1 LYTHSPVAV
10 FGFNRPKHLR
20 RTLDSLSSNVG
31 AKSSAIFLFIDGPR
45 NDQDIFLIR
54 ECVDLSTDFQ
64 NRFASFN
71 VYTQDSNQGL
81 ARSIITG
88 VSKVLENYSTVIVV
102 EDDLVTSPLFLDF
115 INRALNRYAN
125 DQEVASIHGFVTP
138 FKKPLSEPFFMRGA
152 DCWGWGTWRDRW
164 ELFNPNGQELLD
176 QLESR
181 ELLKE
186 FDLDGAYPFS
196 GMLKDQIAGKNNSWA
211 IRWHASIFLQNK
223 LTLYPART
231 YVVNIGFDGS
241 GTHTGHTSIYES
253 ELSLVQQQLP
263 NKIEVSQAGVRE
275 LSRWYR
281 EVYFGKT
288 RKIKKILI
296 NPYLGI
302 SNFLKRIVRKIFRMV
317 SIK

>member
-1 LYTHSPVAV
+1 M
-10 FGFNRPKHLR
+10 
-20 RTLDSLSSNVG
+20 G
-31 AKSSAIFLFIDGPR
+31 AKNSAIFLFIDGPR
-45 NDQDIFLIR
+45 NDQDRILIR
-54 ECVDLSTDFQ
+54 ECVDLGTDYQ

-71 VYTQDSNQGL
+71 VHTQDTNQGL

-88 VSKVLENYSTVIVV
+88 VSKILENYSTVIVV

-115 INRALNRYAN
+115 INRGLNRYAN

-164 ELFNPNGQELLD
+164 QLFNPNGQELLD

-186 FDLDGAYPFS
+186 FDLGGAYPFS
-196 GMLKDQIAGKNNSWA
+196 EMLKDQIAGKNNSWA
-211 IRWHASIFLQNK
+211 IRWHASMFLQDK

-263 NKIEVSQAGVRE
+263 SKIEPCQAGVRE

-296 NPYLGI
+296 IPYLRI
-302 SNFLKRIVRKIFRMV
+302 SNFLKRIVRKILKIASV
-317 SIK
+317 K